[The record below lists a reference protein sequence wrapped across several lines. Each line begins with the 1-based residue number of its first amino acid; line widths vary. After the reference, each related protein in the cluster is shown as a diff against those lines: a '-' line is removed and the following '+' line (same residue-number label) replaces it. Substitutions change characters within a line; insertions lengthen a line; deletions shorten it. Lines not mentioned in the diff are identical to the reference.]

1 MWGELFSIK
10 LELLYFDIIR
20 LSMQCIILG
29 FISLFLYSPAL
40 ADTLQGKV
48 VKVADGD
55 TVTIVDD
62 SGKKHRIRLGGIDA
76 PEKDQSYGDV
86 STQALVELLSGK
98 TVTIEYEKRDRYKRI
113 IGKVLVD
120 PPGEVFCMA
129 LDCVKKVDVGLEQLK
144 AGLAWHY
151 KYYQM
156 EQSEEDR
163 RLYSEAESEA
173 RIKQLGL
180 WMDKEPMAPW
190 EWRRKK

>member
-1 MWGELFSIK
+1 MQYAIFYLVP
-10 LELLYFDIIR
+10 LL
-20 LSMQCIILG
+20 LC
-29 FISLFLYSPAL
+29 SPAL

-62 SGKKHRIRLGGIDA
+62 SGKKHRIRLTGIDA
-76 PEKDQSYGDV
+76 PEKDQPYGDA
-86 STQALVELLSGK
+86 STQSLMELVSSK
-98 TVTIEYEKRDRYKRI
+98 VVTIEYDKRDRYKRI
-113 IGKVLVD
+113 VGKVLVD

-129 LDCVKKVDVGLEQLK
+129 LDCVKKIDAGLEQIK

-163 RLYSEAESEA
+163 RHYSEAELEA
-173 RIKQLGL
+173 RNKQIGL
-180 WMDKEPMAPW
+180 WKGEEPMAPW
-190 EWRRKK
+190 EWRRK

>member
-1 MWGELFSIK
+1 MQ
-10 LELLYFDIIR
+10 YIIAF
-20 LSMQCIILG
+20 LIPLI
-29 FISLFLYSPAL
+29 LYSPAL

-62 SGKKHRIRLGGIDA
+62 NGKKHRIRLAGIDA
-76 PEKDQSYGDV
+76 PEKDQPYGDV
-86 STQALVELLSGK
+86 STQGLVELVSDK

-113 IGKVLVD
+113 VGKVLVD

-129 LDCVKKVDVGLEQLK
+129 LDCVKKIDTGLAQIK

-151 KYYQM
+151 KKYQM

-163 RLYSEAESEA
+163 KLYSDAEQEA
-173 RIKQLGL
+173 RIKQMGL
-180 WMDKEPMAPW
+180 WKNEETIAPW
-190 EWRRKK
+190 VWRRSKN

>member
-1 MWGELFSIK
+1 MQ
-10 LELLYFDIIR
+10 YIIIC
-20 LSMQCIILG
+20 L
-29 FISLFLYSPAL
+29 ISVVLYSPAL
-40 ADTLQGKV
+40 ADTVQGTV
-48 VKVADGD
+48 VKIADGD

-62 SGKKHRIRLGGIDA
+62 SGKKHRIRLAGIDA
-76 PEKDQSYGDV
+76 PEKDQPYGDV
-86 STQALVELLSGK
+86 STQGLNKLVSGRI
-98 TVTIEYEKRDRYKRI
+98 VTIEYEKRDRYKRI
-113 IGKVLVD
+113 VGKVLVD

-129 LDCVKKVDVGLEQLK
+129 LDCVKKVDAGLEQIK